1 MSAILEVNHLTM
13 RFGGLVAVSEVD
25 LTVERGQIA
34 GLIGPNGAGK
44 TTLFNLLTGLLTP
57 SAGTVSFLGQPL
69 KHKAPH
75 EITQMGMARTFQ
87 NIRLFREMTVVE
99 NVIVGMHCRTRTG
112 VWGGVLGAPSARTE
126 EARSRTRAGELL
138 AFVGLTGMEESLASG
153 LSYGQQRSLEIA
165 RALATDPKLLCLDEP
180 AAGMN
185 ETESVALI
193 NLIRRIRDVGITV
206 LIIEHDMHVVMNLCD
221 HVTVLNF
228 GRKIAAGSPTE
239 IQANEDVIVAYLGRD
254 EDAEA

>member
-1 MSAILEVNHLTM
+1 MSTILEVNHLTM
-13 RFGGLVAVSEVD
+13 RFGGLVAVNEVD
-25 LTVERGQIA
+25 LTVEQGQIA

-69 KHKAPH
+69 KGKVPH
-75 EITQMGMARTFQ
+75 EITKMGMARTFQ

-112 VWGGVLGAPSARTE
+112 VWGGVLGAASARTE
-126 EARSRTRAGELL
+126 EARSMTRARELL
-138 AFVGLTGMEESLASG
+138 ALAGLAGMENTRASA

-185 ETESVALI
+185 ETESGALI

-221 HVTVLNF
+221 RVTVLNF
-228 GRKIAAGSPTE
+228 GRKIAVGSPTE
-239 IQANEDVIVAYLGRD
+239 IQSNEDVIVAYLGRD